1 MVAASIELNG
11 VDKSFALNGERIDAL
26 RAIDLIA
33 APGEFVCVVGA
44 SGCGKSTLLRL
55 VLGLDHADSGSV
67 LIDGKPVT
75 CAGPDRG
82 IVFQDHRLFP
92 WLTVSENIALALHAS
107 RWDASE
113 RKRRVREHIELVGLG
128 RFGDALPDQI
138 SGGMAQ
144 RAAIARALV
153 AGPSV
158 LLLDEPLGALD
169 ALTRHYLQ
177 DELLRIW
184 QAERPTV
191 MLVTHD
197 IDEAVYLGD
206 RVIVMASRP
215 GRIKKSIDV
224 DLERPRRRDD
234 FRLVTLRNEVLALF
248 DWSAI
253 AQQ

>member
-11 VDKSFALNGERIDAL
+11 VNKSFALNGERIDAL

-33 APGEFVCVVGA
+33 APGELVCVVGA

-55 VLGLDHADSGSV
+55 VLGLDHADSGRV

-75 CAGPDRG
+75 GAGPDRG

-107 RWDASE
+107 PWDASE
-113 RKRRVREHIELVGLG
+113 RRRRVREHIDLVGLG

-153 AGPSV
+153 AGPGV

-191 MLVTHD
+191 ILVTHD

-215 GRIKKSIDV
+215 GRIKKSIDI

>member
-1 MVAASIELNG
+1 MELNG
-11 VDKSFALNGERIDAL
+11 VNKSFALNGERIDAL
-26 RAIDLIA
+26 RSIDLFA
-33 APGEFVCVVGA
+33 RPGEFVCVVGA

-55 VLGLDHADSGSV
+55 ILGLDHADAGRVS
-67 LIDGKPVT
+67 IDGKPVT
-75 CAGPDRG
+75 APGPDRG

-107 RWDASE
+107 DWDASE
-113 RKRRVREHIELVGLG
+113 RRRRVREHIDLVGLG

-153 AGPSV
+153 AGPKV

-177 DELLRIW
+177 DELLRVW

-191 MLVTHD
+191 IMVTHD

-206 RVIVMASRP
+206 RVIVMSSRP
-215 GRIKKSIDV
+215 GRIKKSIDI

-234 FRLVTLRNEVLALF
+234 LRLAALRNEILSLF